1 MPSTGMSLKLKSLD
15 PSNCDPDK
23 KKKKKNKKNAA
34 ATAVLLHNMNLVN
47 ACDQSIGSENWCAI
61 TSWVEFS

>member
-1 MPSTGMSLKLKSLD
+1 M
-15 PSNCDPDK
+15 

-47 ACDQSIGSENWCAI
+47 SVMHVINLLEVKIGAQLHHG
-61 TSWVEFS
+61 

>member
-1 MPSTGMSLKLKSLD
+1 MIQM
-15 PSNCDPDK
+15 

-47 ACDQSIGSENWCAI
+47 SVMHVINLLEVKIGAQLHHG
-61 TSWVEFS
+61 